1 MKISD
6 LLSMCLRSL
15 LRRKV
20 RTLLTVIGVVIGTCA
35 IVVTISLGEGM
46 TQSQMAMLSQWTD
59 LTTIEV
65 YPDYWSEQGASTNA
79 PELTDDMLQAMKSY
93 EHVDAVSPSMDLYN
107 ELEIWCGNLKYQ
119 GSVRVIDLTMLEKMG
134 YELKE
139 G

>member
-1 MKISD
+1 MKICD

-79 PELTDDMLQAMKSY
+79 PELTDDMLEVLKST
-93 EHVDAVSPSMDLYN
+93 SMWTQCRPPW
-107 ELEIWCGNLKYQ
+107 ICITSWKSGAA
-119 GSVRVIDLTMLEKMG
+119 I
-134 YELKE
+134 
-139 G
+139 